1 MSKLMVASSAL
12 SYVQHLLEVLPD
24 FLIYIS
30 HFRGSC
36 GSLFSHVGGHS
47 QLWKGGDR
55 LDLLLKCLT
64 SSVPLELNN
73 DWRQAPSL
81 ILTDKAGR
89 KNVRLCVIDPHT

>member
-1 MSKLMVASSAL
+1 MVSSCAL
-12 SYVQHLLEVLPD
+12 SYVQHLLKVLPD

-47 QLWKGGDR
+47 QLLKGGDR
-55 LDLLLKCLT
+55 LDLLLKYLT

-73 DWRQAPSL
+73 DWRQAPTL
-81 ILTDKAGR
+81 L
-89 KNVRLCVIDPHT
+89 NID

>member
-1 MSKLMVASSAL
+1 MVPSCDL
-12 SYVQHLLEVLPD
+12 LYVQHLLEVLPV

-55 LDLLLKCLT
+55 LDLLLKYLT

-73 DWRQAPSL
+73 D
-81 ILTDKAGR
+81 
-89 KNVRLCVIDPHT
+89 

>member
-1 MSKLMVASSAL
+1 MVSSCDL
-12 SYVQHLLEVLPD
+12 YYVQHLLELLQD

-36 GSLFSHVGGHS
+36 GSLFSQIGGHS

-55 LDLLLKCLT
+55 LDLLLKYLT
-64 SSVPLELNN
+64 SSVHLELKN

-81 ILTDKAGR
+81 IL
-89 KNVRLCVIDPHT
+89 IDFCIYRCNASLLLINKD